1 MARRAGR
8 RFRMIARLF
17 DVRGAPRSVWV
28 GNGAEAPGWSV
39 VRRARRASSS
49 PQDGSLADQ
58 CSGWTEALM
67 NSEERRV
74 KMYAWIIATKASMI
88 MMKTAKPTQ
97 SGLSVLPSAG
107 LKA

>member
-8 RFRMIARLF
+8 RFRMIARLVE
-17 DVRGAPRSVWV
+17 VRGAPRSVGV
-28 GNGAEAPGWSV
+28 GNEAEAPGWSV

-49 PQDGSLADQ
+49 PQNGSLADQ

-88 MMKTAKPTQ
+88 MMKTANPTQ
-97 SGLSVLPSAG
+97 SGLRVFPSVG